1 MEVVVDDDGGG
12 AAADDV
18 VVVVVVVVAV
28 GENMACLHGMKTK
41 LCFVA
46 EPAR

>member
-12 AAADDV
+12 AVAADV
-18 VVVVVVVVAV
+18 VVVVVV

-41 LCFVA
+41 LCFV
-46 EPAR
+46 

>member
-1 MEVVVDDDGGG
+1 MEVVFDDDGGG

-18 VVVVVVVVAV
+18 VVVV

-41 LCFVA
+41 LCFV
-46 EPAR
+46 